1 MKFKNNPKVVYMLI
15 LILSALFLLLGFLL
29 FRPAG
34 PALYS
39 DEYHTAIVASV
50 GDIIEEDSGY
60 DGTEAGERNQT
71 VYFQAT
77 LTSGGRDL
85 KGTTVEAQQYI
96 NYALSVAPKPVE
108 EGDKILLYR
117 SGQDPSQGAGQGVW
131 QYAEK
136 NRMGALLFIIGLF
149 LFLILL
155 IGGRK
160 GFSTIVALIFTVG
173 AIFLVYIPS
182 ILKGFNIYAGTVIIC
197 GFIIVMSLLLL
208 NGINRKTLC
217 AILGNTSGVLI
228 SGLLALIFSQILG
241 ITGDVE
247 EDYLM
252 LLHLSG
258 GIRIDLTAIVWGS
271 VLIGS
276 LGAIMDVAMSIASA
290 LQELAENMEKRSF
303 WRLFRSG
310 MNIGRDAIGTM
321 TNTLILAY
329 IGGSMATVLLL
340 MVYNMNPLYLFNLE
354 MIVVEVLQAVV
365 GSIGILLA
373 VPATAFFASYLYTRK
388 EPDHEH

>member
-1 MKFKNNPKVVYMLI
+1 MKFKNNPKFVYMLI

-29 FRPAG
+29 FRPSG

-39 DEYHTAIVASV
+39 DEYHTAIVSSV
-50 GDIIEEDSGY
+50 GEILEEESGY
-60 DGTEAGERNQT
+60 DGTESGERNQT
-71 VYFQAT
+71 VFFRAAI
-77 LTSGGRDL
+77 TSGGSEW

-108 EGDKILLYR
+108 KGDKILLYR
-117 SGQDPSQGAGQGVW
+117 SGSETW

-136 NRMGALLFIIGLF
+136 NRTGTLLFIVGLF

-160 GFSTIVALIFTVG
+160 GFSTILALIFTVG

-182 ILKGFNIYAGTVIIC
+182 ILKGFNIYAGTVLLC
-197 GFIIVMSLLLL
+197 GFIIVMSLMLL

-228 SGLLALIFSQILG
+228 SGLLALIFSQALG

-258 GIRIDLTAIVWGS
+258 GVRIDLTAIVWGS

-340 MVYNMNPLYLFNLE
+340 MAYNMNPLYLFNLE

-388 EPDHEH
+388 ESDHEH

>member
-1 MKFKNNPKVVYMLI
+1 
-15 LILSALFLLLGFLL
+15 
-29 FRPAG
+29 
-34 PALYS
+34 
-39 DEYHTAIVASV
+39 
-50 GDIIEEDSGY
+50 
-60 DGTEAGERNQT
+60 
-71 VYFQAT
+71 
-77 LTSGGRDL
+77 
-85 KGTTVEAQQYI
+85 
-96 NYALSVAPKPVE
+96 
-108 EGDKILLYR
+108 
-117 SGQDPSQGAGQGVW
+117 
-131 QYAEK
+131 
-136 NRMGALLFIIGLF
+136 MGALFFIIGLF

-228 SGLLALIFSQILG
+228 SGLLALIFSQFLG

-252 LLHLSG
+252 LLHLSEG
-258 GIRIDLTAIVWGS
+258 VRIDLTAIVWGS

-340 MVYNMNPLYLFNLE
+340 MAYNMNPLYLFNLE

>member
-1 MKFKNNPKVVYMLI
+1 MKINHKSSLVPIAI
-15 LILSALFLLLGFLL
+15 LVLSALFLLLGFLL
-29 FRPAG
+29 FRPSG

-39 DEYHTAIVASV
+39 DEYHTAIVSSV
-50 GDIIEEDSGY
+50 GEILEEETGY
-60 DGTEAGERNQT
+60 DGSVDGEKNKT
-71 VYFQAT
+71 VFFTAV
-77 LTSGGRDL
+77 LTSGKDL

-108 EGDKILLYR
+108 SGDKILLYR
-117 SGQDPSQGAGQGVW
+117 SGEDSF

-136 NRMGALLFIIGLF
+136 NRTGAMIFIVGLF

-160 GFSTIVALIFTVG
+160 GFSTILALIFTVG

-182 ILKGFNIYAGTVIIC
+182 ILKGFNIYAGTILIC
-197 GFIIVMSLLLL
+197 SFIIVMSLLLL
-208 NGINRKTLC
+208 NGANRKTLC

-228 SGLLALIFSQILG
+228 SGLLALVFSQTLG

-258 GIRIDLTAIVWGS
+258 GVHIDLTAIVWGS

-340 MVYNMNPLYLFNLE
+340 MAYNMNPLYLFNLE

-388 EPDHEH
+388 EPHHED